1 MSIFGSHT
9 DAALG
14 LIAEPVVNPTIGT
27 GPTIGPYT
35 LPNPVVL
42 APMAGVTD
50 LPFRRLCRQLGAG
63 LVVGEMVSGNADLRH
78 TRKSQL
84 RLDHS
89 GEPAPIAV
97 QIVGGD
103 PQVMADSARFNV
115 ENGAQ
120 IIDINMGC
128 PAKKVCNKAAGSAL
142 LRDEALV
149 NDILQAVTEA
159 VNVPV
164 TLKIRTGWSPEHRNA
179 ITIAQ
184 LAQRAGIVSLA
195 VHGRTRACG
204 YGNTVEYD
212 TIRAVKQAVS
222 IPVFANGDITDAKKA
237 AEVMQYTGADGVLI
251 GRAAQGRPWIFR
263 EIVHYLNT
271 GQSLPEP
278 SLDEIAFILKNHM
291 RGLYEF
297 YGEYLGC
304 RIARK
309 HVSWYAKSQPGDVFR
324 KQFNQLED
332 PEAQLHAV
340 TEFFNRPLMTE
351 NKAKNNA
358 KEIAA

>member
-1 MSIFGSHT
+1 MP
-9 DAALG
+9 A
-14 LIAEPVVNPTIGT
+14 
-27 GPTIGPYT
+27 IGPYT

-50 LPFRRLCRQLGAG
+50 RPFRQLCRELGAG
-63 LVVGEMVSGNADLRH
+63 LVVGEMVSGNPDLRN
-78 TRKSQL
+78 TRKSKL

-89 GEPAPIAV
+89 GEPEPIAV

-103 PQVMADSARFNV
+103 PLVMAESAVFNV
-115 ENGAQ
+115 SNGAQ

-142 LRDEALV
+142 LRDEPLV
-149 NDILQAVTEA
+149 KDILQSVVEA
-159 VNVPV
+159 VDVPV
-164 TLKIRTGWSPEHRNA
+164 SLKIRTGWSPDMRNA
-179 ITIAQ
+179 IRIAEM
-184 LAQRAGIVSLA
+184 AEAAGIVSLA

-212 TIRAVKQAVS
+212 TIRDVKQSVS
-222 IPVFANGDITDAKKA
+222 IPVFANGDITSAQKA

-271 GQSLPEP
+271 GELLAEPE
-278 SLDEIAFILKNHM
+278 LDEVQAILVRHL
-291 RGLYEF
+291 RSLYEF
-297 YGEYLGC
+297 YGEYLGV

-309 HVSWYAKSQPGDVFR
+309 HVSWYLQTQPGNGFR
-324 KQFNQLED
+324 KAFNQLD
-332 PEAQLHAV
+332 CPSAQLAAV
-340 TEFFNRPLMTE
+340 AEHFRG
-351 NKAKNNA
+351 KATDKD
-358 KEIAA
+358 AAA

>member
-1 MSIFGSHT
+1 MPS
-9 DAALG
+9 
-14 LIAEPVVNPTIGT
+14 
-27 GPTIGPYT
+27 IGPYT

-50 LPFRRLCRQLGAG
+50 RPFRQLCRELGAG
-63 LVVGEMVSGNADLRH
+63 LVVGEMVSGKPELRN
-78 TRKSQL
+78 TRKSKL
-84 RLDHS
+84 RLDHT
-89 GEPAPIAV
+89 GEPEPIAV

-103 PQVMADSARFNV
+103 PEIMADSARFNV

-149 NDILQAVTEA
+149 KDILQATVEA

-164 TLKIRTGWSPEHRNA
+164 SLKIRTGWCPDSRNA
-179 ITIAQ
+179 VRIAE
-184 LAQRAGIVSLA
+184 LAEQAGIVSLA

-212 TIRAVKQAVS
+212 TIRDVKQS
-222 IPVFANGDITDAKKA
+222 TSLPVFANGDITDARKA
-237 AEVMQYTGADGVLI
+237 VDVMRYTGADGVLI

-263 EIVHYLNT
+263 EVVHFMETDTELDAPGLN
-271 GQSLPEP
+271 
-278 SLDEIAFILKNHM
+278 EIESILQRHLNA
-291 RGLYEF
+291 LYEF
-297 YGEYLGC
+297 YGEYLGV

-309 HVSWYAKSQPGDVFR
+309 HVSWYLNNQPGNSFR
-324 KQFNQLED
+324 KTFNQLDSPTAQMDAISEHFRKASLRK
-332 PEAQLHAV
+332 EA
-340 TEFFNRPLMTE
+340 
-351 NKAKNNA
+351 
-358 KEIAA
+358 AA